1 MDKFYEKDAAGPGG
15 EGRGT
20 HDALDLCV
28 REFSVR
34 AVSDAP
40 TSPDECWVD
49 VIASTDA
56 IDSYDE
62 IVEQSWDLKRFL
74 ANPVI
79 LWAHQ
84 SRELPIGRASNVGVV
99 DGKLQMRIHF
109 CDAAANP
116 MGPQVYAQYKGGF
129 MRAVSVG
136 FYPRDVRVEV
146 RDGREMFV
154 LANNVLIE
162 CSCTPIGANPE
173 ALAKSHARI
182 KAMATRTASDLKLD
196 QSVAGMSRLNALKSE
211 MEALSK
217 SLEKLGHG
225 VRVEVTVKESPG
237 AERAIATENN
247 MDEKQKAALDAA
259 NSEREAAV
267 KRASDAEK
275 ALADER
281 AKSKRLTGS
290 LVKALVE
297 AGRFAKDEIEEQT
310 ELAEKSFDLF
320 ERLAAKRAVRGAEFV
335 GAKGLPAAP
344 EGGAERALG
353 DGVDDGGEL
362 AALARK

>member
-1 MDKFYEKDAAGPGG
+1 MDKFYEKDAAGSGG

-34 AVSDAP
+34 AMSDAP
-40 TSPDECWVD
+40 SGSPDECWVD

-62 IVEQSWDLKRFL
+62 IVEQSWDLKRYA

-129 MRAVSVG
+129 MKAVSVG
-136 FYPRDVRVEV
+136 FYPRDVRMEV
-146 RDGREMFV
+146 RDGREVFV
-154 LANNVLIE
+154 LANNVLLE

-182 KAMATRTASDLKLD
+182 KALATK
-196 QSVAGMSRLNALKSE
+196 
-211 MEALSK
+211 
-217 SLEKLGHG
+217 
-225 VRVEVTVKESPG
+225 KESPG
-237 AERAIATENN
+237 AERAIATENI
-247 MDEKQKAALDAA
+247 MDLEKQKAALDAA

-281 AKSKRLTGS
+281 AKTKRLTGS

-320 ERLAAKRAVRGAEFV
+320 ERLAAKRAVRGADIV

>member
-28 REFSVR
+28 REFAVR
-34 AVSDAP
+34 TMPEEGGKRSIRV
-40 TSPDECWVD
+40 V
-49 VIASTDA
+49 ASSAA

-62 IVEQSWDLKRFL
+62 IVEQSWILDRFM

-79 LWAHQ
+79 LWAHM
-84 SRELPIGRASNVGVV
+84 SRDLPLGYASDIGVV
-99 DGKLQMRIHF
+99 NGNLEMTINFVDEK
-109 CDAAANP
+109 ANP
-116 MGPQVYAQYKGGF
+116 KAPQVYESYKQGS
-129 MRAVSVG
+129 MKAVSVG
-136 FYPRDVRVEV
+136 FYPRDVRMEV
-146 RDGREMFV
+146 RDGREVFV
-154 LANNVLIE
+154 LANNVLLE

-182 KAMATRTASDLKLD
+182 KALATK
-196 QSVAGMSRLNALKSE
+196 
-211 MEALSK
+211 
-217 SLEKLGHG
+217 
-225 VRVEVTVKESPG
+225 KELPG

-320 ERLAAKRAVRGAEFV
+320 ERLAAKRAVRGAEIV

>member
-1 MDKFYEKDAAGPGG
+1 MDPFYEKDAAGPGG

-154 LANNVLIE
+154 LANNVLLE

-182 KAMATRTASDLKLD
+182 KALATK
-196 QSVAGMSRLNALKSE
+196 
-211 MEALSK
+211 
-217 SLEKLGHG
+217 
-225 VRVEVTVKESPG
+225 KESPG

-281 AKSKRLTGS
+281 AKTKRLTGS

-320 ERLAAKRAVRGAEFV
+320 ERLAAKRAVRGADIV

-344 EGGAERALG
+344 EGGAERAAG
-353 DGVDDGGEL
+353 DDAGADTDVFAL
-362 AALARK
+362 AAKGEV